1 LFSFRLRAYWAAAS
15 ASYAICAF
23 FVCFLT
29 TFTNFCVFSDNLHEN
44 GGHLDALGRA
54 SGCEVSASPLEIRHP
69 GKTAT
74 DHGKMC
80 VPQEDVMTD
89 IGQFGAIH
97 ADDIEELN
105 YVVWP
110 WELVMRQMSL
120 GPLRANLEFLQ
131 LDGILINRE
140 RWSNR
145 VLATGATP
153 AEFIAL
159 AGPCTD
165 RSFKWCGKEV
175 DQSRVACGIDS
186 TEIEFVTPEAADHWV
201 LLIPQGLIVDHLGE
215 ETAAEAL
222 RQRNIVVSE
231 PRLSRELFTQ
241 VERARRIFRG
251 PGGKLA
257 DADEVAAT
265 QSDLLDSVST
275 LLIRGAE
282 HSDVSSE
289 RRRYQACR
297 KAISLVDDLMHP
309 IEVPELAAVVGVS
322 RRVLERG
329 FQESIGVSPYQY
341 LKRCRLNRLH
351 RKLRSARSPAE
362 SVTQLATSLG
372 FTEQGRMAAEYKRM
386 FGELPS
392 TTLARHQHFPDM
404 RLADA
409 LAAEPV
415 SSHTE

>member
-1 LFSFRLRAYWAAAS
+1 
-15 ASYAICAF
+15 
-23 FVCFLT
+23 
-29 TFTNFCVFSDNLHEN
+29 
-44 GGHLDALGRA
+44 
-54 SGCEVSASPLEIRHP
+54 
-69 GKTAT
+69 
-74 DHGKMC
+74 MC
-80 VPQEDVMTD
+80 VPKEDVMTD
-89 IGQFGAIH
+89 IAQFGAIH

-110 WELVMRQMSL
+110 WELIMRQMSL

-165 RSFKWCGKEV
+165 RGFKWCGREV

-201 LLIPQGLIVDHLGE
+201 ILIPQSLMVEHLGE
-215 ETAAEAL
+215 ETATAAL
-222 RQRNIVVSE
+222 SQRNIIVSE
-231 PRLSRELFTQ
+231 PRLSRELFAQ
-241 VERARRIFRG
+241 AERARRIFRA
-251 PGGKLA
+251 PGGQLA
-257 DADEVAAT
+257 HSDEVAVT
-265 QSDLLDSVST
+265 KSDLLDSVST

-282 HSDVSSE
+282 HSDFSSE
-289 RRRYQACR
+289 RRRYQAFR
-297 KAISLVDDLMHP
+297 EAISLVDDLIHP
-309 IEVPELAAVVGVS
+309 IEVPELAAAIGVS

-329 FQESIGVSPYQY
+329 FQESIGVSPHQF
-341 LKRCRLNRLH
+341 LKRCRLDRLH

-362 SVTQLATSLG
+362 SVTQLANSLG
-372 FTEQGRMAAEYKRM
+372 FSEQGRMAAEYRRM

-392 TTLARHQHFPDM
+392 TTLAGDQELPDA

-409 LAAEPV
+409 LAAAPRVAGDREPGQ
-415 SSHTE
+415 